1 MTKLSGRSLLILEL
15 SILLAFFLFAA
26 VTCTYMFVKA
36 SGEAKDAEA
45 LGKAVVKT
53 TSIAETLKATDGSL
67 SKSGSL
73 LGEKSSYAKE
83 GDTLTLY
90 MGSDMNPSSKSAA
103 AYTASVTKKK
113 QGLMWD
119 FDILIR
125 DNEDS
130 TVVYE
135 LEFNTIRGEAKGK

>member
-1 MTKLSGRSLLILEL
+1 MTKMSGKSLLLLEL
-15 SILLAFFLFAA
+15 SILLVFFLFAA

-53 TSIAETLKATDGSL
+53 TSIAETLKARDGNL
-67 SKSGSL
+67 SKTGAL
-73 LGEKSSYAKE
+73 LGEKSSYTTGE
-83 GDTLTLY
+83 DTLTLY
-90 MGSDMNPSSKSAA
+90 LGETMEPVSKSAA
-103 AYTASVTKKK
+103 SYTAVVTKDKK
-113 QGLMWD
+113 G
-119 FDILIR
+119 ILNEYVITIK

-135 LEFNTIRGEAKGK
+135 LDFKSIAEEGK